1 MNIPTPTA
9 ADKTGALYVTRANY
23 DRFIAA
29 GVVYQSAGL
38 LAARESGRWV
48 FVSDATPAEQ
58 GSWWLEPLVN

>member
-48 FVSDATPAEQ
+48 FCVGRHAGRT
-58 GSWWLEPLVN
+58 GLVVA